1 MDTLASD
8 LSQLLAAL
16 AVAGPVER
24 GLIAACSRCRNSML
38 YLMRPGSDQ
47 ICAHLV
53 ERSIAARIRALTLTH
68 ESHDKAQHSDD
79 AVPRFT

>member
-38 YLMRPGSDQ
+38 YLMYPGSDQ
-47 ICAHLV
+47 IGVHLV
-53 ERSIAARIRALTLTH
+53 ERHIAARIRALAINH
-68 ESHDKAQHSDD
+68 EGHVGAHHGDD